1 MQHSFWNHM
10 EFLWNFR
17 HYFGEYPLQNDGHN
31 WLRIMH
37 NSFISD
43 KKWNISFRERAGLTN
58 IYNKKGKLN
67 FSNRNTTCVNKI
79 IFYFD
84 GTKIIFD
91 ARFDINSA
99 YQNSGCNFKSTLHV
113 VQDYCLSFGGKICHF
128 PKGLLHLVKDSSMI
142 CRGIACWKTT
152 IYNFL
157 KGTLQKEWHLLLCN
171 QRRLHCC
178 I

>member
-31 WLRIMH
+31 WLRRMH

-43 KKWNISFRERAGLTN
+43 KKWNISFRERAGLKN
-58 IYNKKGKLN
+58 IYNKKRRLN
-67 FSNRNTTCVNKI
+67 LSNRNTTCVNKI

-99 YQNSGCNFKSTLHV
+99 YQNSGCKLKKQAT
-113 VQDYCLSFGGKICHF
+113 YGA
-128 PKGLLHLVKDSSMI
+128 GLLPIFWEKNAIFQKECCILSRIPPWFVGVWLVEKDYIWFSQ
-142 CRGIACWKTT
+142 RNIA
-152 IYNFL
+152 
-157 KGTLQKEWHLLLCN
+157 KEWHMLLCN
-171 QRRLHCC
+171 QGRLHCC